1 MTAEYTFSVSA
12 LVFGAIAM
20 AYILMGEP
28 LPLVLLW
35 AMIVSIIAFF
45 SALICALRGMSIG
58 SLIGSSLFFFGLIM
72 LMGLDGMRAFQVLRR
87 DGVAL
92 VDQGDLISD
101 AMLHVVADSSLPALI
116 FVFVSVLMR
125 RVWKA
130 KRT

>member
-1 MTAEYTFSVSA
+1 
-12 LVFGAIAM
+12 M